1 MTKRFFL
8 DWSNRKKAFFLAVL
22 LGWSVLIAWI
32 FSDDEDE
39 EKVKAKTPTV
49 APVTGSFS
57 SEEDQDTFITRQEA
71 EKAARVAEKFIPIY
85 TSYDF
90 NKAGEMVDKIQPY
103 VTDSFFE
110 QEKLNASQVRP
121 TAELQGFRFVKMDQP
136 RIQQFDNQLYWTAL
150 VIVEAYKAG
159 GKKDLKRY
167 NYVIQLVNDG
177 AEWKIQEVNFREF
190 TEEDEKQE

>member
-1 MTKRFFL
+1 MTKKRFFL
-8 DWSNRKKAFFLAVL
+8 DWPKRKNVFFLIAL
-22 LGWSVLIAWI
+22 LGWSFLIAWI
-32 FSDDEDE
+32 FNDDDEE
-39 EKVKAKTPTV
+39 VKAKTPTV

-57 SEEDQDTFITRQEA
+57 SEENQDTFTITRQEA

-90 NKAGEMVDKIQPY
+90 SKVGEMVDKIQPY

-121 TAELQGFRFVKMDQP
+121 TAELQGFRYVKMDQP
-136 RIQQFDNQLYWTAL
+136 RIQQFDNSLYWTAL
-150 VIVEAYKAG
+150 VIVESIQAG

-177 AEWKIQEVNFREF
+177 AEWKIQEVDFREF